1 MAMTTKEHILT
12 EIRSRGAG
20 SAFTAKDFAVTASR
34 GTTDVT
40 LARLAKDGVIRRIG
54 RGLYDYPRQSEIL
67 DQAASPDVDQAAQ
80 AIARKHR
87 WTIAPDGAMAANMLG
102 LSQQVPA
109 KVTYLSDGP
118 TRQCTV
124 GSRMISFRHASP
136 KDLKMT
142 HYSSRL
148 LAQALRFVG
157 KENVGSTVIDRLRR
171 IVPAEDRANF
181 CKDARYGTDWILMVA
196 QQVDME
202 QPDE

>member
-1 MAMTTKEHILT
+1 MTAKERILRK
-12 EIRSRGAG
+12 IRYRGSG

-40 LARLAKDGVIRRIG
+40 LARLARDGVIRRIG
-54 RGLYDYPRQSEIL
+54 RGLYDYPRQSKIL
-67 DQAASPDVDQAAQ
+67 EQAASPNVDQAAR

-87 WTIAPDGAMAANMLG
+87 WTIAPDGATAANMLG

-118 TRQCTV
+118 SRQFTV
-124 GSRMISFRHASP
+124 GNRTISFRHANP
-136 KDLKMT
+136 KDLRMA

-157 KENVGSTVIDRLRR
+157 KENVDSTVIDRLRR
-171 IVPAEDRANF
+171 IVPVEDRANF
-181 CKDARYGTDWILMVA
+181 CEDARYSTDWILRVA
-196 QQVDME
+196 QQISME

>member
-1 MAMTTKEHILT
+1 MTTKEHILT

-54 RGLYDYPRQSEIL
+54 RGLYDYPRQSKIL

-118 TRQCTV
+118 TRQFTV
-124 GSRMISFRHASP
+124 GRGTISFRHANP
-136 KDLKMT
+136 KDMKMT

-157 KENVGSTVIDRLRR
+157 KENVDSTVIDRLRR

-181 CKDARYGTDWILMVA
+181 CKDARYSTDWILMVA